1 MDLRLSTPAGE
12 LTRAE
17 QKILDYINTNT
28 DAFLFSSIGQLAQ
41 QLELSDATVLPVCP
55 ARGCRDFKA
64 LKSLVLEQSPG
75 PAVKLAATLSQGAR
89 FSPQAWLER
98 QRAYLETTIQQL
110 STGEFDRAVEAL
122 CSASGYSSTG
132 KTPPPPWPSCS
143 TSACGG
149 WAYRYLSCPPAA
161 LNCWKGSRKRRR
173 TIWWCCSAFPNC
185 PGRDA
190 SSWSTVGPPVTGR
203 WPLWDAPACPR
214 RSGRTSVCSPTAA
227 PKRSTTPWLPPRPA
241 GRPGRRCGGAVR
253 SRKRGTPS
261 VAAPDEK
268 RLLSG
273 WMNASPMRVYTWGMR
288 SFSRITHGFYTH
300 FTAPR

>member
-1 MDLRLSTPAGE
+1 MDLRLPAAAGE

-28 DAFLFSSIGQLAQ
+28 DTFLFSSIGQLAER
-41 QLELSDATVLPVCP
+41 LELSDATVSRF
-55 ARGCRDFKA
+55 ARHVGCRDFKA

-122 CSASGYSSTG
+122 CSAQRVFVHGKNASASLAQLLHFRLRRLGLQVSLLPSGGSELLEGLSQAAQ
-132 KTPPPPWPSCS
+132 KT
-143 TSACGG
+143 
-149 WAYRYLSCPPAA
+149 
-161 LNCWKGSRKRRR
+161 
-173 TIWWCCSAFPNC
+173 WWFCSASPNS
-185 PGRDA
+185 PGRAA

-227 PKRSTTPWLPPRPA
+227 PKRSTTPWLPPP
-241 GRPGRRCGGAVR
+241 PCWTPWPSLRR
-253 SRKRGTPS
+253 
-261 VAAPDEK
+261 
-268 RLLSG
+268 SG
-273 WMNASPMRVYTWGMR
+273 
-288 SFSRITHGFYTH
+288 
-300 FTAPR
+300 